1 MARQGPASGGGRVQP
16 GPLSLIVCHGNALL
30 RGLRA
35 SRSLGPG
42 KAAPREQGLLGG
54 LCFLHTWLRRGE
66 LGDSPPR
73 KLASGDA
80 APSVEGPP
88 FGELGWRLPCGE
100 LAWRPP
106 LPIARDD
113 WRCQTGP
120 APLKTSS
127 LEAALRRGPAC
138 GAVARRARV
147 SPVEGR
153 PGEAEAPSSPREV
166 RAAPGSSTDAPAET
180 GLHGCPSWV
189 KRLVSYPHAGRSLRV
204 ASCVLGIRHRV
215 LRPAVS
221 SSRPGGENAF
231 TVRVRETRRH
241 PGSFSVRGGVPGHRQ
256 TQRTHRPVCVAPAL
270 GTGNARRSREHLQP
284 EGLLRAPRRRTC
296 S

>member
-1 MARQGPASGGGRVQP
+1 MSRALRPLDLTFPKSPQPLAIRSLLTTCSRPPAATGLRNESQQMARQGPASGGGRVQP

-106 LPIARDD
+106 WPIARDD

-120 APLKTSS
+120 ATLKTSS

-147 SPVEGR
+147 SPAEGR
-153 PGEAEAPSSPREV
+153 PG
-166 RAAPGSSTDAPAET
+166 
-180 GLHGCPSWV
+180 
-189 KRLVSYPHAGRSLRV
+189 
-204 ASCVLGIRHRV
+204 
-215 LRPAVS
+215 
-221 SSRPGGENAF
+221 
-231 TVRVRETRRH
+231 
-241 PGSFSVRGGVPGHRQ
+241 RGGGAELP
-256 TQRTHRPVCVAPAL
+256 P
-270 GTGNARRSREHLQP
+270 
-284 EGLLRAPRRRTC
+284 
-296 S
+296 